1 MKKSCGFF
9 TNIAPLYSRPL
20 WLKLSNSSNVEY
32 VFYSSRK
39 GYSGI
44 KTIDISESKYI
55 KNDAQFNWLFLKNIY
70 IRNILFYQIGAAYK
84 CLTTNYCAYIFNAE
98 AQCISNWFAAIIC
111 RLRKKPVMFWGH
123 GLHGNE
129 KRMKKS
135 VQLFFYRLA
144 DYHLIYGNR
153 SRLLMIKSGFNP
165 EILYTVYNSLDFEAH
180 IELYASRNLN
190 DLEKF
195 KKNLFPES
203 SINPV
208 VIFIGRLTK
217 EKKIHYLLQA
227 INLCKSRDIRINCLI
242 VGGGTE
248 SDSLKKLS
256 LSLGLEKSV
265 CFFGPSYD
273 EKINAQMIMIA
284 DCCVSPGNVG
294 LTAIHSMSLGTPVIT
309 HGNLSNQGPE
319 AEAIIEK
326 KTGLLFDENNVQ
338 SLSATIENLI
348 FNIKK
353 SSMEANCIEH
363 IKEFWNPINQA
374 SIFDIVVRKAIVEKC

>member
-1 MKKSCGFF
+1 MKISCGFF

-20 WLKLSNSSNVEY
+20 WLKLSASSNVEY

-44 KTIDISESKYI
+44 KTIDISESKSI
-55 KNDAQFNWLFLKNIY
+55 NRDAQFNWLFLKNIY
-70 IRNILFYQIGAAYK
+70 IRDILFYQIGAAYK
-84 CLTTNYCAYIFNAE
+84 CLTTDFSAYIFNAE

-111 RLRKKPVMFWGH
+111 RLRKKPVLFWGH
-123 GLHGNE
+123 GLHGSE
-129 KRMKKS
+129 KWMKKT
-135 VQLFFYRLA
+135 VRLFFYRLA

-153 SRLLMIKSGFNP
+153 SRLLMKESGFNP
-165 EILYTVYNSLDFEAH
+165 EKLFTVYNSLDFEAH
-180 IELYASRNLN
+180 TELYASQNLN

-195 KKNLFPES
+195 KKSLFPES

-217 EKKIHYLLQA
+217 EKKINYLLQA
-227 INLCKSRDIRINCLI
+227 IALCKSRDIDINCLI
-242 VGGGTE
+242 VGGGSE
-248 SDSLKKLS
+248 SDSLRKLS

-309 HGNLSNQGPE
+309 HNNLSNQGPE

-326 KTGLLFDENNVQ
+326 KTGLLFDENNVR
-338 SLSATIENLI
+338 SLSDTIENLI
-348 FNIKK
+348 FNLKK
-353 SSMEANCIEH
+353 SSMETNCVEQ

-374 SIFDIVVRKAIVEKC
+374 SIFDIAVRKAIAEKC